1 MAARPP
7 VTPGAVTAGAVLR
20 DTFPAA
26 QSEADGAT
34 WLPLIVPADVAG
46 AVMAARLVEQIGKV
60 VSALREATT
69 TP

>member
-1 MAARPP
+1 M
-7 VTPGAVTAGAVLR
+7 LR